1 MKKLLNKLLIS
12 ILIII
17 VIFNFIII
25 PQTQAISVGGILL
38 KPITS
43 ILMVP
48 LDNIAFLLTCTIGIF
63 SNGLIDWASDWVTD
77 AVDVI
82 ENSWA
87 SDQNLIDNIG
97 NTLESAG
104 QITGLG
110 FLTIEDFFSGEI
122 ELSNINIFTSE
133 SDNNI
138 IVNVKK
144 SAAEWYYA
152 LRNISAIGLLCVLI
166 YTAIRILLS
175 TVAEEK
181 AHYKDMLT
189 DWIKAVCL
197 VIFIHVLMILI
208 LNFTDSIVG
217 ILRAST
223 NRLSSIAWARHE
235 LLSDWDTSQVV
246 YLIMYG
252 MLIYYTI
259 VFAISYSKRFLYS
272 VLLIVIAPV
281 IGLVYAFG
289 KEGKQIFQ
297 KWLKEFVSNAFLQ
310 PYHMVI
316 YTVLFGF
323 VASIA
328 GNGKNMMVAIY
339 SLIVLHFIKDAE
351 KYYRSLFGM
360 GSGVAGIGQADT
372 GIQTIEKVKQKT
384 VQVVQA
390 VGKVALSA
398 ASLAIPA
405 SSIVSQAAAG
415 QAAKHAAG
423 AMDQAQDLG
432 DIASRFRRGGGEGPE
447 GDETDIPPRPDN
459 PFGGGG
465 GGAELELLEPPNTP
479 SRDEEVDTLD
489 VERQKVSDQ
498 QTETLDTEKQTSEN
512 SETREEAYRRSPFDG
527 AVFNPREKEKDSL
540 PKEGPDV
547 KARKLEVDTITAQ
560 GVKTAQE
567 DIDEVQTKDF
577 NANRG
582 KMDNIDGDELETDDL
597 EIDET
602 KTQTIEGSRVRTGGI
617 ETEQIEGSRLR
628 TDETKTQKIE
638 GNRVRTDQVHQRTT
652 IEDIQRAKEARHTR
666 VTGQAFDAMTGGTAG
681 RMTASFLN
689 KRDEIYQ
696 KVIEAGGDPH
706 DPETQR
712 QIDIET
718 MNSIVNGDLR
728 TADMADEGDMRY
740 VPLEAGDRDD
750 IGSSIH
756 GEGDTYANLGV
767 NSSTTNNSKA
777 ETAVEVG
784 GTSANSTVNVAGISQ
799 SAMEKMIK
807 DMIPGGKMSNAEI
820 TKIAQQVSQNVGG
833 QVDSK
838 QIESMIKSV
847 AGGNNTTVNVQNIE
861 GTTTG
866 KKRVDVHVDPSE
878 IEGKVKGKGKGSK
891 PISEVGESEI
901 EEKGGSG
908 KRIAKD
914 RLPDIGLPEGEIKE

>member
-12 ILIII
+12 ILMII

-38 KPITS
+38 KPVTS

-217 ILRAST
+217 ILRSST
-223 NRLSSIAWARHE
+223 NRLSSIAWVRHE
-235 LLSDWDTSQVV
+235 LLSDWDTSQIV

-328 GNGKNMMVAIY
+328 GNGKNMMVATY

-372 GIQTIEKVKQKT
+372 GVQTIERVKQKT

-398 ASLAIPA
+398 ASIAIPA

-423 AMDQAQDLG
+423 AMDQAKDLG

-447 GDETDIPPRPDN
+447 GGEPADVPRRPDD

-465 GGAELELLEPPNTP
+465 GGATLELAEAPDIP

-489 VERQKVSDQ
+489 VEREKVSDQ
-498 QTETLDTEKQTSEN
+498 QTKTLDTEKQNTQNLEGESPRSSAQQIIDGRDLDAE
-512 SETREEAYRRSPFDG
+512 EEAYRRSPFDG
-527 AVFNPREKEKDSL
+527 AVYDPKEKEDDNDQ
-540 PKEGPDV
+540 PDV
-547 KARKLEVDTITAQ
+547 KAKRLEVDTITAQ
-560 GVKTAQE
+560 GVKAAQE
-567 DIDEVQTKDF
+567 DIDEVQTRDLD
-577 NANRG
+577 ADRVRL
-582 KMDNIDGDELETDDL
+582 DRIDGDGLETDDL

-602 KTQTIEGSRVRTGGI
+602 RTEKMEGSRVRT
-617 ETEQIEGSRLR
+617 
-628 TDETKTQKIE
+628 
-638 GNRVRTDQVHQRTT
+638 DQTHQRTT

-728 TADMADEGDMRY
+728 TADVADGGDMRY
-740 VPLEAGDRDD
+740 VPLDAEDRDD
-750 IGSSIH
+750 IGSRIS
-756 GEGDTYANLGV
+756 GGGDTYANLGV

-777 ETAVEVG
+777 DTAVEVG
-784 GTSANSTVNVAGISQ
+784 GTSTNSTVNVAGISQ

-833 QVDSK
+833 QVDSR
-838 QIESMIKSV
+838 QIENMIKSV
-847 AGGNNTTVNVQNIE
+847 AGGNGTTVNVQNIE

-866 KKRVDVHVDPSE
+866 KKRVDVNIDPLE
-878 IEGKVKGKGKGSK
+878 IDSKVKRKGNGSK
-891 PISEVGESEI
+891 AISEAGESEI

-914 RLPDIGLPEGEIKE
+914 RLPDIGLPEGEN

>member
-12 ILIII
+12 ILMII

-38 KPITS
+38 KPVTS
-43 ILMVP
+43 VLMVP
-48 LDNIAFLLTCTIGIF
+48 LDNFAFLLTCTIGIF
-63 SNGLIDWASDWVTD
+63 SNGFIDWFSDWTVD
-77 AVDVI
+77 ATDVI

-87 SDQNLIDNIG
+87 TDQGLAQNVIGAID
-97 NTLESAG
+97 SATT
-104 QITGLG
+104 IAGLG
-110 FLTIEDFFSGEI
+110 FISIEDFFSGEI
-122 ELSNINIFTSE
+122 ELSNINIFTSN
-133 SDNNI
+133 SDNVI
-138 IVNVKK
+138 IVNVKN
-144 SAAEWYYA
+144 SIAQWYYA

-175 TVAEEK
+175 TIAEEK

-208 LNFTDSIVG
+208 LNVSDSIVE
-217 ILRAST
+217 ILRQST
-223 NRLSSIAWARHE
+223 NRFSSVAWIRHE

-246 YLIMYG
+246 YLVMYA
-252 MLIYYTI
+252 MILYYTV

-272 VLLIVIAPV
+272 MLLIVIAPIV
-281 IGLVYAFG
+281 GLVYAFG
-289 KEGKQIFQ
+289 KEGKSIFQ

-328 GNGKNMMVAIY
+328 DGGQNFGVAIY

-489 VERQKVSDQ
+489 VEREKVSDQ
-498 QTETLDTEKQTSEN
+498 QTETLDTEKQNTQNLEGESPRSSAQQIIDGRDLDAE
-512 SETREEAYRRSPFDG
+512 EEAYRRSPFDG
-527 AVFNPREKEKDSL
+527 AVYDPKEKEDDNDQ
-540 PKEGPDV
+540 PDV
-547 KARKLEVDTITAQ
+547 KAKRLEVDTITAQ
-560 GVKTAQE
+560 GVKAAQE
-567 DIDEVQTKDF
+567 DIDEVQTRDLD
-577 NANRG
+577 ADRVRL
-582 KMDNIDGDELETDDL
+582 DRIDGDGLETDDL

-602 KTQTIEGSRVRTGGI
+602 RTEKMEGSRVRT
-617 ETEQIEGSRLR
+617 
-628 TDETKTQKIE
+628 
-638 GNRVRTDQVHQRTT
+638 DQTHQRTT

-728 TADMADEGDMRY
+728 TADVADGGDMRY
-740 VPLEAGDRDD
+740 VPLDAEDRDD
-750 IGSSIH
+750 MGSRIS
-756 GEGDTYANLGV
+756 GGGDTYANLGV

-777 ETAVEVG
+777 DTAVEVG
-784 GTSANSTVNVAGISQ
+784 GTSTNSTVNVAGISQ

-833 QVDSK
+833 QVDSR
-838 QIESMIKSV
+838 QIENMIKSV
-847 AGGNNTTVNVQNIE
+847 AGGNGTTVNVQNIE

-866 KKRVDVHVDPSE
+866 KKRVDVNIDPLE
-878 IEGKVKGKGKGSK
+878 IDSKVKGKGNGSK
-891 PISEVGESEI
+891 AISEAGESEI

>member
-43 ILMVP
+43 VLMVP

-133 SDNNI
+133 SNNNI

-217 ILRAST
+217 ILRSST
-223 NRLSSIAWARHE
+223 NRLSSIAWVRHE
-235 LLSDWDTSQVV
+235 LLSDWDTSQIV

-372 GIQTIEKVKQKT
+372 GVQTIEKVKQKT

-489 VERQKVSDQ
+489 VEREKVSDQ
-498 QTETLDTEKQTSEN
+498 QTKTLDTEKQNTQNLEGESPRSSAQQIIDGRDLDAEK
-512 SETREEAYRRSPFDG
+512 EAYRRSPFDG
-527 AVFNPREKEKDSL
+527 AVFDPKEKEDDNDQL
-540 PKEGPDV
+540 DV
-547 KARKLEVDTITAQ
+547 KAKRLEVDTITAQ

-577 NANRG
+577 NADRA
-582 KMDNIDGDELETDDL
+582 KVDNIDGDELETDDL
-597 EIDET
+597 EI
-602 KTQTIEGSRVRTGGI
+602 
-617 ETEQIEGSRLR
+617 
-628 TDETKTQKIE
+628 DETKTQKIE

-878 IEGKVKGKGKGSK
+878 IEGKVKGKGKGKGSK

>member
-43 ILMVP
+43 VLMVP

-133 SDNNI
+133 SNNNI

-217 ILRAST
+217 ILRSST
-223 NRLSSIAWARHE
+223 NRLSSIAWVRHE
-235 LLSDWDTSQVV
+235 LLSDWDTSQIV

-372 GIQTIEKVKQKT
+372 GVQTIEKVKQKT

-489 VERQKVSDQ
+489 VEREKVSDQ
-498 QTETLDTEKQTSEN
+498 QTKTLDTEKQNTQNLEGESPRSSAQQIIDGRDLDAE
-512 SETREEAYRRSPFDG
+512 EEAYRRSPFDG
-527 AVFNPREKEKDSL
+527 AVFDPKEKEDDNDQL
-540 PKEGPDV
+540 DV
-547 KARKLEVDTITAQ
+547 KAKRLEVDTITAQ

-577 NANRG
+577 NADRA
-582 KMDNIDGDELETDDL
+582 KVDNIDGDELETDDL
-597 EIDET
+597 EI
-602 KTQTIEGSRVRTGGI
+602 
-617 ETEQIEGSRLR
+617 
-628 TDETKTQKIE
+628 DETKTQKIE

>member
-12 ILIII
+12 ILMII

-38 KPITS
+38 KPVTS
-43 ILMVP
+43 VLMVP
-48 LDNIAFLLTCTIGIF
+48 LDNFAFLLTCTIGIF
-63 SNGLIDWASDWVTD
+63 SNGFIDWFSDWTVD
-77 AVDVI
+77 ATDVI

-87 SDQNLIDNIG
+87 TDQGLAQNVIGAID
-97 NTLESAG
+97 SATT
-104 QITGLG
+104 IAGLG
-110 FLTIEDFFSGEI
+110 FISIEDFFSGEI
-122 ELSNINIFTSE
+122 ELSNINIFTSN
-133 SDNNI
+133 SDNVI
-138 IVNVKK
+138 IVNVKN
-144 SAAEWYYA
+144 SIAQWYYA

-175 TVAEEK
+175 TIAEEK

-208 LNFTDSIVG
+208 LNVSDSIVE
-217 ILRAST
+217 ILRQYT
-223 NRLSSIAWARHE
+223 NRFSSVAWIRHE

-246 YLIMYG
+246 YLVMYA
-252 MLIYYTI
+252 MILYYTV

-272 VLLIVIAPV
+272 MLLIVIAPV

-323 VASIA
+323 VVSIA
-328 GNGKNMMVAIY
+328 GGGQNFGVAIY

-384 VQVVQA
+384 VQLVQA

-398 ASLAIPA
+398 ASVAIPA

-432 DIASRFRRGGGEGPE
+432 DIAGRFRRGGGEDS
-447 GDETDIPPRPDN
+447 GDGTPMGDVPPRPDN

-489 VERQKVSDQ
+489 VEREKVSDQ
-498 QTETLDTEKQTSEN
+498 QTKTLDTEKQNTQNLEGESPRSSAQQIIDGRDLDAE
-512 SETREEAYRRSPFDG
+512 EEAYRRSPFDG
-527 AVFNPREKEKDSL
+527 AVFDPKEKEDDNDQL
-540 PKEGPDV
+540 DV
-547 KARKLEVDTITAQ
+547 KAKRLEVDTITAQ

-577 NANRG
+577 NADRA
-582 KMDNIDGDELETDDL
+582 KVDNIDGDELETDDL
-597 EIDET
+597 EI
-602 KTQTIEGSRVRTGGI
+602 
-617 ETEQIEGSRLR
+617 
-628 TDETKTQKIE
+628 DETKTQKIE

-833 QVDSK
+833 QVDSR
-838 QIESMIKSV
+838 QIENMIKSV

-866 KKRVDVHVDPSE
+866 KKRVDVNIDPSE
-878 IEGKVKGKGKGSK
+878 IEGKVKGKGSK

-908 KRIAKD
+908 KRIAKG

>member
-43 ILMVP
+43 VLMVP

-138 IVNVKK
+138 ILNVKK

-223 NRLSSIAWARHE
+223 NRFSSIAWVRAQ
-235 LLSDWDTSQVV
+235 LLLDFDTSQIV

-252 MLIYYTI
+252 MLIYYTV
-259 VFAISYSKRFLYS
+259 VFAISYAKRFLYS
-272 VLLIVIAPV
+272 VLLIVIAPI

-289 KEGKQIFQ
+289 KEGKAIFQ

-372 GIQTIEKVKQKT
+372 GVQTIERVKQKT

-398 ASLAIPA
+398 ASIAIPA

-447 GDETDIPPRPDN
+447 GGEPADVPRRPDD

-465 GGAELELLEPPNTP
+465 GGATLELAEAPDIP

-489 VERQKVSDQ
+489 VEREKVSDQ
-498 QTETLDTEKQTSEN
+498 QTKTLDTEKQNTQNLEGESPRSSAQQIIDGRDLDAE
-512 SETREEAYRRSPFDG
+512 EEAYRRSPFDG
-527 AVFNPREKEKDSL
+527 AVYDPKEKEDDNDQ
-540 PKEGPDV
+540 PDV
-547 KARKLEVDTITAQ
+547 KAKRLEVDTITAQ
-560 GVKTAQE
+560 GVKAAQE
-567 DIDEVQTKDF
+567 DIDEVQTRDLD
-577 NANRG
+577 ADRVRL
-582 KMDNIDGDELETDDL
+582 DRIDGDGLETDDL

-602 KTQTIEGSRVRTGGI
+602 RTEKMEGSRVRT
-617 ETEQIEGSRLR
+617 
-628 TDETKTQKIE
+628 
-638 GNRVRTDQVHQRTT
+638 DQTHQRTT

-728 TADMADEGDMRY
+728 TADVADGGDMRY
-740 VPLEAGDRDD
+740 VPLDAEDRDD
-750 IGSSIH
+750 MGSRIS
-756 GEGDTYANLGV
+756 GGGDTYANLGV

-777 ETAVEVG
+777 DTAVEVG
-784 GTSANSTVNVAGISQ
+784 GTSTNSTVNVAGISQ

-833 QVDSK
+833 QVDSR
-838 QIESMIKSV
+838 QIENMIKSV
-847 AGGNNTTVNVQNIE
+847 AGGNGTTVNVQNIE

-866 KKRVDVHVDPSE
+866 KKRVDVNIDPLE
-878 IEGKVKGKGKGSK
+878 IDSKVKGKGNGSK
-891 PISEVGESEI
+891 AISEAGESEI